1 MFILASKS
9 PRRAELLKMLI
20 ADFVIIVPDIDE
32 NLLVSIPSDSAKIIS
47 KFKAYKIFA
56 NYPEATVL
64 SCDTIVVKDGEL
76 MGKPKDAADAARM
89 LRKLSGKK
97 HHVISGFTLL
107 SPKVEVNKN
116 IVTEV
121 TFNELSEETISAYIK
136 TGSPFDKAGAY
147 GIQDADFNLVKE
159 IKGSYYNVMGLPV
172 EALRDLFKK
181 L

>member
-9 PRRAELLKMLI
+9 PRRAELTKMLV
-20 ADFVIIVPDIDE
+20 ADFDIIVPNINEDIP
-32 NLLVSIPSDSAKIIS
+32 VSIPSDTAKIIS

-56 NYPEATVL
+56 EHPGTTVL
-64 SCDTIVVKDGEL
+64 ACDTIVVIEGEL
-76 MGKPKDAADAARM
+76 LGKPKNSDDAYRM

-107 SPKVEVNKN
+107 SAEMEINKN
-116 IVTEV
+116 VVTEV
-121 TFNELSEETISAYIK
+121 YFNDLSDELIAKYIA

-147 GIQDADFNLVKE
+147 GIQDKEFALVAK

-172 EALRDLFKK
+172 EELRKFIK
-181 L
+181 

>member
-9 PRRAELLKMLI
+9 PRRQELLKLI
-20 ADFVIIVPDIDE
+20 VKDFKIMVPDIDE
-32 NLLVSIPSDSAKIIS
+32 NINVSIPSDTAKIIS

-56 NYPEATVL
+56 DNPTATVL
-64 SCDTIVVKDGEL
+64 ACDTIVVIEGEL
-76 MGKPKDAADAARM
+76 LGKPKNAEDAYRM

-107 SPKVEVNKN
+107 SPNLEINKN

-121 TFNELSEETISAYIK
+121 YFNTLSDETIEAYIN

-147 GIQDADFNLVKE
+147 GIQDENFNLVSR

-172 EALRDLFKK
+172 EALRKVIK
-181 L
+181 

>member
-9 PRRAELLKMLI
+9 PRRQELLKLI
-20 ADFVIIVPDIDE
+20 VKDFKIMVPDIDE
-32 NLLVSIPSDSAKIIS
+32 NINVSITSDTAKIIS

-56 NYPEATVL
+56 DNPTATVL
-64 SCDTIVVKDGEL
+64 ACDTIVVIEGEL
-76 MGKPKDAADAARM
+76 LGKPKNAEDAYRM

-107 SPKVEVNKN
+107 SPNLEINKN

-121 TFNELSEETISAYIK
+121 YFNTLSDETIEAYIN

-147 GIQDADFNLVKE
+147 GIQDENFNLVSR

-172 EALRDLFKK
+172 EALRKVIK
-181 L
+181 

>member
-9 PRRAELLKMLI
+9 PRRQELLK
-20 ADFVIIVPDIDE
+20 IIVPEFKIVVPDIDE
-32 NLLVSIPSDSAKIIS
+32 NILVSIPSDTAKIIS

-56 NYPEATVL
+56 EYPEATIL
-64 SCDTIVVKDGEL
+64 ACDTIVVIEGEL
-76 MGKPKDAADAARM
+76 LGKPKDALDAKRM

-97 HHVISGFTLL
+97 HHVISGFTLV
-107 SPKVEVNKN
+107 SPHLEINKN

-121 TFNELSEETISAYIK
+121 YFNDLSDELIDEYIK

-147 GIQDADFNLVKE
+147 GIQDETFNLVKS

-172 EALRDLFKK
+172 EALRKVIK
-181 L
+181 

>member
-9 PRRAELLKMLI
+9 PRRAELTKMLVKEF
-20 ADFVIIVPDIDE
+20 DIIVPDIDE
-32 NLLVSIPSDSAKIIS
+32 NIQISIPSDTAKIIS

-56 NYPEATVL
+56 DHPQDTILA
-64 SCDTIVVKDGEL
+64 CDTIVVIEGEL
-76 MGKPKDAADAARM
+76 LGKPKDAKDAYRM

-107 SPKVEVNKN
+107 SPEVEINKN
-116 IVTEV
+116 VVTEV
-121 TFNELSEETISAYIK
+121 YFNELSDETIEAYIK

-147 GIQDADFNLVKE
+147 GIQDEAHKLVRE

-172 EALRDLFKK
+172 EELGKFIK
-181 L
+181 

>member
-9 PRRAELLKMLI
+9 PRRQELLKLI
-20 ADFVIIVPDIDE
+20 VKDFKIMVPDIDE
-32 NLLVSIPSDSAKIIS
+32 NINVSIPSDTAKIIS

-56 NYPEATVL
+56 DNPTATVL
-64 SCDTIVVKDGEL
+64 ACDTIVVIEGEL
-76 MGKPKDAADAARM
+76 LGKPKNAEDAYRM

-107 SPKVEVNKN
+107 SPNLEVNKN

-121 TFNELSEETISAYIK
+121 YFNTLSDETIEAYIN

-147 GIQDADFNLVKE
+147 GIQDENFNLVSR

-172 EALRDLFKK
+172 EALRKVIK
-181 L
+181 